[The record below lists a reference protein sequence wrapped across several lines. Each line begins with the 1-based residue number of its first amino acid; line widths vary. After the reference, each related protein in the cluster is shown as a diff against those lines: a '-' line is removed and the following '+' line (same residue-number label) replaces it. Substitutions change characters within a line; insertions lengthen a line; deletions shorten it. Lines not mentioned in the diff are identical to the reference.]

1 LLPDVPGAVL
11 CTLVSAGLVT
21 LGVALGYGAGAL
33 AVLCGTG
40 AVGALGVRLAADGER
55 GAVGV
60 ALLWVAAFVF
70 AAVTTVLMGQSAS
83 GFRSL
88 LAALAVG
95 SAALLAPFAVLGST
109 VRLYGHGAG
118 RQVTRRYLL
127 GTLLLSGAAVALLVG
142 TRVWGLGWDALPPAV
157 TYSLVSGS
165 LVRQTVVAVLVYAAA
180 LAVTVRAARSVP
192 MAVFVESTAFDRVR
206 RAREQVDVV
215 SNRGRQVLGGYV
227 AVAAVLV
234 VFASGEGP
242 LSEPARSV
250 LQVATAPP
258 LVAAVA
264 TPTALLAGVLVVA
277 WLLRSVGRLSRRA
290 VAEVLV
296 PPAAVTALAAVVATV
311 VPGPVGGT
319 LDGVV
324 RPDLFESFLRDVSLG
339 VFAGLLAVL
348 FLASAVVFAVPTLV
362 AGQRLGDNSLAG
374 VASATLAVVL
384 VVVVAVLA
392 GRGLVVVAGVALA
405 VVLWEFGEFVTV
417 ASGELAT
424 PSAGLPD
431 GFGRLASV
439 HAVATLVVAAGATL
453 LAALVFAVAT
463 GSALSTTA
471 GAVAILV
478 AGVGIA
484 ALTLLL
490 SG

>member
-1 LLPDVPGAVL
+1 ML
-11 CTLVSAGLVT
+11 CALVSLGLVV

-40 AVGALGVRLAADGER
+40 AVGALGVRLAADGGR

-70 AAVTTVLMGQSAS
+70 AAVTTVLMGQSA
-83 GFRSL
+83 GGIRSL
-88 LAALAVG
+88 LAALCVG

-118 RQVTRRYLL
+118 QQVTRRYLL
-127 GTLLLSGAAVALLVG
+127 GTLLLGGVAVGLFVG
-142 TRVWGLGWDALPPAV
+142 TRLWSLGWDALPPAV

-180 LAVTVRAARSVP
+180 LAVTVRAAQSVP
-192 MAVFVESTAFDRVR
+192 MAVFVESTAFGRVR
-206 RAREQVDVV
+206 RAREQVDRV
-215 SNRGRQVLGGYV
+215 SDRGRQILGGYV

-242 LSEPARSV
+242 LSGPARSV

-258 LVAAVA
+258 LAAAVV
-264 TPTALLAGVLVVA
+264 TPTAVLAGVLVTA
-277 WLLRSVGRLSRRA
+277 WVLRSVGSLSRRA

-296 PPAAVTALAAVVATV
+296 PPAAVAVLATVVATA
-311 VPGPVGGT
+311 VPGPVGGA
-319 LDGVV
+319 LDGLFLSD
-324 RPDLFESFLRDVSLG
+324 PFESFLRDVSPG

-362 AGQRLGDNSLAG
+362 AGQRLGDDSLAG

-405 VVLWEFGEFVTV
+405 VTLWEFGEFVTV
-417 ASGELAT
+417 ASGELTT

-453 LAALVFAVAT
+453 LSVFVFVVAT

-471 GAVAILV
+471 GAIAILV
-478 AGVGIA
+478 AGVGVA